1 MFVYNYLI
9 TRTKIL
15 RSGDDYMKLKI
26 VNMQKFIRSLIIVI
40 LSILFLLLVGFS
52 NTYSKGEIKYRE
64 QYIYEGDTL
73 WSIAEKELR
82 ENKYYENEDVRNIVH
97 EIKNINN
104 IDSGN
109 LKIGQKIQIPTF

>member
-1 MFVYNYLI
+1 
-9 TRTKIL
+9 
-15 RSGDDYMKLKI
+15 MKLKI
-26 VNMQKFIRSLIIVI
+26 VNMKKFIRSLIIAM
-40 LSILFLLLVGFS
+40 LSIVFLLFVGLS
-52 NTYSKGEIKYRE
+52 NTYSKGEVRYRE

-73 WSIAEKELR
+73 WSIAEQELK
-82 ENKYYENEDVRNIVH
+82 ENKYYENQDIRNIVN